1 MDFETYYKGQ
11 FEADLRALLR
21 SIPEK
26 HKRTL
31 WSDPSALTIQLDRLN
46 KGDAI
51 EAVSADRR
59 PLFAVCLCWTALIDQ
74 AMYKYSG
81 HYYESF
87 RRMSAY
93 PKLTGA
99 GEWTWCHKCTRPIYA
114 INDMHY
120 GDQDGLSKA
129 KALMTAAKDYFRKDI
144 PESLGRLFSIPD
156 ELSERIFV
164 ECLRELDKTTR
175 A

>member
-1 MDFETYYKGQ
+1 MDFESYYKTK
-11 FEADLRALLR
+11 FESDLRALLAA
-21 SIPEK
+21 IPEK
-26 HKRTL
+26 WRRTL
-31 WSDPSALTIQLDRLN
+31 WNDPAALTIQLDRLS

-51 EAVSADRR
+51 EAVPADRR
-59 PLFAVCLCWTALIDQ
+59 PLFAVCLCWTVLIDQ

-114 INDMHY
+114 ITDMHY

-144 PESLGRLFSIPD
+144 PESLGRLFSINH

-164 ECLRELDKTTR
+164 ECLRELDKR
-175 A
+175 

>member
-1 MDFETYYKGQ
+1 MDFKAYYETR
-11 FEADLRALLR
+11 FESDLRALLAA
-21 SIPEK
+21 IPEK
-26 HKRTL
+26 WRRTL
-31 WSDPSALTIQLDRLN
+31 WNDPSALTIQLDRLS

-51 EAVSADRR
+51 DVLPADRR

-81 HYYESF
+81 NHYENF

-99 GEWTWCHKCTRPIYA
+99 GEWTWCHKCARPISA
-114 INDMHY
+114 ISFMAY
-120 GDQDGLSKA
+120 GDIDGESKA
-129 KALMTAAKDYFRKDI
+129 LAYIPASKDYFRKDI

-156 ELSERIFV
+156 DLSERIFV
-164 ECLRELDKTTR
+164 ECLRELDKR
-175 A
+175 

>member
-1 MDFETYYKGQ
+1 MDFETYYRGQ
-11 FEADLRALLR
+11 FEADLRALLG

-31 WSDPSALTIQLDRLN
+31 WSDSSALTIQLDRLS

-51 EAVSADRR
+51 EAVPADRR
-59 PLFAVCLCWTALIDQ
+59 PLFAVCLCWTVLIDQ
-74 AMYKYSG
+74 AMYNYSG
-81 HYYESF
+81 QYYEIF
-87 RRMSAY
+87 RRLSAY

-114 INDMHY
+114 ITDMHY

-129 KALMTAAKDYFRKDI
+129 KALKTAAKDYFRKDI
-144 PESLGRLFSIPD
+144 PEYLGRLFSIPD

-164 ECLRELDKTTR
+164 ECLRELDKTSR

>member
-1 MDFETYYKGQ
+1 MDFKAYYETR
-11 FEADLRALLR
+11 FESDLRALLAA
-21 SIPEK
+21 IPEK
-26 HKRTL
+26 WRRTL
-31 WSDPSALTIQLDRLN
+31 WDDPAALTIQLDRLSV
-46 KGDAI
+46 GDAI
-51 EAVSADRR
+51 EVVPADRR

-129 KALMTAAKDYFRKDI
+129 SALMTSAKDYFRKDI
-144 PESLGRLFSIPD
+144 PESLGRIFSVPD

-164 ECLRELDKTTR
+164 ECLRELDKTAR